1 LSNYRVRQALAL
13 RLPDRQNRFLCSLA
27 TFMTDDSRIARAG
40 FDAVM
45 EAAGQARN
53 TARTARRELETGG
66 KLASKRGDGRG
77 NLTLWIVLCLPEV
90 SPRTTPQAE
99 KGVSN
104 SDPLSSVHMG
114 VSDVDPL
121 SETPQEPKGGQRPPE
136 RGSTTPEKG
145 GQAQSAEQPE
155 RDRGL
160 NRLAKPSGSRAASAL
175 IRSAF
180 PDATDDEIES
190 IIANKEANGA
200 RSVFSVVRYELA
212 QSALRLPCNPRGE
225 SSHSDACRSGDS
237 ARCSHKWCE
246 CRCHVRPAAATS

>member
-1 LSNYRVRQALAL
+1 MSNYRVRQVLAL
-13 RLPDRQNRFLCSLA
+13 RLPDRQNRFLSGLA
-27 TFMTDDSRIARAG
+27 TFMNDESRAIHAG

-53 TARTARRELETGG
+53 TARSARRELETGG

-90 SPRTTPQAE
+90 SPRATPKAE
-99 KGVSN
+99 KGVN
-104 SDPLSSVHMG
+104 DVDPLSPIHMG

-121 SETPQEPKGGQRPPE
+121 SETPREPKGGQRPPE

-145 GQAQSAEQPE
+145 GQPKSAEQPE

-160 NRLAKPSGSRAASAL
+160 NRLAKPSGSRAAAAL

-180 PDATDDEIES
+180 PDATGDEIES
-190 IIANKEANGA
+190 IIADKEAKGA
-200 RSVFSVVRYELA
+200 RSVFSVVRHELG
-212 QSALRLPCNPRGE
+212 QGTLRMPCNRRGAA
-225 SSHSDACRSGDS
+225 SHSDACRSGDS
-237 ARCSHKWCE
+237 ARCGHDWCE
-246 CRCHVRPAAATS
+246 CRCHVRPAAAAS